1 MLGFYVGLHL
11 EWNVVGVDETLRLH
25 MRRIAYA
32 CRYGK
37 AAAFVWEMDSE
48 LLNMFCEIGR
58 ASCRERV

>member
-1 MLGFYVGLHL
+1 
-11 EWNVVGVDETLRLH
+11 VGVDETLRLH

-48 LLNMFCEIGR
+48 LLNMFCAAVGEIVEEENRPRGG
-58 ASCRERV
+58 